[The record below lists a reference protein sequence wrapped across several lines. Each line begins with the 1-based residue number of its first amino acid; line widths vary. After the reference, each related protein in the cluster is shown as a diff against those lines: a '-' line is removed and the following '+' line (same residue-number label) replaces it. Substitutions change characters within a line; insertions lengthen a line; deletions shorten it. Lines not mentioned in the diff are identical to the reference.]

1 MKILYLINFA
11 GKGGTEKYVRDL
23 VSAYHGKLA
32 ECYFAYNIGGPLVDF
47 MNEKGVKS
55 VQISMRSPYDISA
68 AKKIASFCRENAIDI
83 IHTQFPRE
91 NYIAVLSKLFY
102 RKAKLFNTSHLILNQ
117 GAVWK
122 IINKLFSRH
131 DEKVFSV
138 CNFGKETLIG
148 NGVSESKIEVVFNG
162 IPIVE
167 PYRSDKVKREFGIF
181 DDTFVVSAL
190 TRYTSEKGL
199 HFLVDTVSKLRDIT
213 DKKFVFLV
221 AGDGEMFDEIKKKI
235 EELGLSDV
243 IIQLGYRN
251 DASDILACSDLFVNL
266 SSTEALSFAILEAL
280 GQGVPVVATD
290 VGGTRDIINPDSRC
304 GSLVEYGD
312 TQGGAKEILRY
323 IEDAN
328 LCSSCSRAALEN
340 VRKNFDI
347 KIMLD
352 TVYDRYEKS
361 LKTEDTKDE

>member
-23 VSAYHGKLA
+23 VNAYHGKLA
-32 ECYFAYNIGGPLVDF
+32 ECFFAYNVGGPLVDF

-55 VQISMRSPYDISA
+55 VQISMKSPYDISA
-68 AKKIASFCRENAIDI
+68 AKKIASFCRDNAIDI

-102 RKAKLFNTSHLILNQ
+102 KKVKLFNTSHLIINQ

-122 IINKLFSRH
+122 IINKLLSRH

-138 CNFGKETLIG
+138 CNFGKETLIN
-148 NGVSESKIEVVFNG
+148 NGVCASKIEVVFNG
-162 IPIVE
+162 IPICD
-167 PYRSDKVKREFGIF
+167 PYRSDKVRHEFGIS

-199 HFLVDTVSKLRDIT
+199 HFLVETISKLRGMT
-213 DKKFVFLV
+213 ERKFVFLV
-221 AGDGEMFDEIKKKI
+221 AGDGEMFDEITQKI
-235 EELGLSDV
+235 KDLGLSDV

-251 DASDILACSDLFVNL
+251 DAPDILACSDLFVNL

-290 VGGTRDIINPDSRC
+290 VGGTRDIINPNNIC
-304 GSLVEYGD
+304 GSLVEYSD
-312 TQGGAKEILRY
+312 AAAGANEILRY
-323 IEDAN
+323 IEDAE
-328 LCSSCSRAALEN
+328 LCKSCSAAALEN

-347 KIMLD
+347 NIMLD
-352 TVYDRYEKS
+352 TVYDRYKKS